1 MTLDRPRVESLASEY
16 AETEPLYTV
25 EAEGIETLSDA
36 FSSGEYGWR
45 DAMWIVRWYCRRS
58 LGSGSDTARTAA
70 EDEFETNGMDAVR
83 DAIAGAVEA
92 QGVDDALEELLTLAG
107 VDVPVASAFLFY
119 IDPSAYIAVGER
131 EWTALLEA
139 GELQEPYPNQ
149 PTAADYGRYLD
160 TCRELS
166 KQQRYDLW
174 SLYRALR
181 RYPDAE

>member
-1 MTLDRPRVESLASEY
+1 MTLDRTHVESLAAEY

-25 EAEGIETLSDA
+25 EAEGIETLPGA
-36 FSSGEYGWR
+36 FTSGGYGWR
-45 DAMWIVRWYCRRS
+45 DAVWVVRWYCRRA
-58 LGSGSDTARTAA
+58 LGSGDDTARTATEEA
-70 EDEFETNGMDAVR
+70 FETNASDAVR

-92 QGVDDALEELLTLAG
+92 QCVDDALDELLSLTG

-139 GELQEPYPNQ
+139 GELTEPYPDS

-160 TCRELS
+160 ASRELS
-166 KQQRYDLW
+166 ERYGYDHW
-174 SLYRALR
+174 TLYRALR
-181 RYPDAE
+181 RYPKSE